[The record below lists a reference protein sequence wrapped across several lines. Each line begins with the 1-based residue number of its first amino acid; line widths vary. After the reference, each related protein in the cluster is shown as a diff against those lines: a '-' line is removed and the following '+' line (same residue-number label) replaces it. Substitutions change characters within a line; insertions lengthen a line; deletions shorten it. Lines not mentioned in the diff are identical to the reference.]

1 MHPLRKIRLPDIKNE
16 IKDLIPT
23 KVLLKNHRIALEEG
37 NKVFDFANSPG
48 FAILLRDI
56 KQKIDQLKS
65 SWLKAPDKEQA
76 EIFRIKGQ
84 VWDEVI
90 VMCGR
95 YLQNREVAEKA
106 LRNKKK
112 IYSPQGEVT
121 SDQG

>member
-1 MHPLRKIRLPDIKNE
+1 MHALRKVTIPNVKHIV
-16 IKDLIPT
+16 KDLIPT
-23 KVLLKNHRIALEEG
+23 KTLLKNHRIALEEG

-56 KQKIDQLKS
+56 KQKVNDLHSQ
-65 SWLKAPDKEQA
+65 WTKAPDKDSA

-90 VMCGR
+90 VMVGR
-95 YLQNREVAEKA
+95 YLQDREAAVKS

-112 IYSPQGEVT
+112 VYSPQGEV
-121 SDQG
+121 SSEQD